1 MNWGV
6 EGQEGQEG
14 RGGPVARQLDAQR
27 WHFQHGP
34 IDLIIWAE
42 GLDNA
47 VRLAVTDAW
56 TRFVPLLSE
65 LVSELGLLRQPAQ
78 GISSAT
84 SQNAKGQIAKGQI
97 AKGYTAGLMC
107 SAVFPFHQRYEKFI
121 TPMAAVAGAVSQTLI
136 EGFKRPGIQ
145 RAAINNGGDIALY
158 LAPGQQMTVGMVQR
172 IESPTMD
179 GVLQIHEASNI
190 CGIATSGWGGRSLS
204 LGVADSVTVLA
215 ATASQADAAATMIA
229 NEIDINDPAIKRKP
243 ADQVRD
249 NSDLGQR
256 LVTVEV
262 GTLAPGLVRQ
272 ALERGYQFAQRL
284 KSDGLIAGA
293 ALSCQHQGMVLS

>member
-1 MNWGV
+1 VRWGA
-6 EGQEGQEG
+6 EQSERPERSQ
-14 RGGPVARQLDAQR
+14 GPVARQLDAQR

-34 IDLIIWAE
+34 MDLILWAE
-42 GLDNA
+42 GPQNT
-47 VRLAVTDAW
+47 VRQAVTDAW
-56 TRFVPLLSE
+56 TRFAPLLSE
-65 LVSELGLLRQPAQ
+65 LVSELGHLRQPAPI
-78 GISSAT
+78 ISAAT
-84 SQNAKGQIAKGQI
+84 SETAQCCTAKGF
-97 AKGYTAGLMC
+97 TAGLMC
-107 SAVFPFHQRYEKFI
+107 TAVYPFHQRYGKFI

-136 EGFKRPGIQ
+136 ECFKRPGMQ

-158 LAPGQQMTVGMVQR
+158 LAPGQHMTVGMVQR
-172 IESPTMD
+172 IESPAVD
-179 GVLQIHEASNI
+179 GILRIDAASNI

-229 NEIDINDPAIKRKP
+229 NEVDINDPAIRRMP

-249 NSDLGQR
+249 DSDLGQR

-272 ALERGYQFAQRL
+272 ALVRGYRFAQRL

-293 ALSCQHQGMVLS
+293 ALRCQHQGMVLS